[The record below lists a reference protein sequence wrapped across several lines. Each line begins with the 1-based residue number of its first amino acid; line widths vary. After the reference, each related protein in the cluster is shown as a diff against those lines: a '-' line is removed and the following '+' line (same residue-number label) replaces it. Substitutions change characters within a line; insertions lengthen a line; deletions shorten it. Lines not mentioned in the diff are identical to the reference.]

1 MGIVNK
7 HHFQWLQE
15 AQARL
20 IDSFPEATTFAGLEA
35 VNYKYSN
42 QHTDSQVVRLSLCAF
57 ADRSSNLCTT
67 IFHELTAEN
76 TDIGNSGRSAALRG
90 LIQQLKDELN
100 VNIANTTPA
109 DSVVTGPSSEP
120 VVLPVAPALPEPAI
134 EFCWPDGGH

>member
-1 MGIVNK
+1 MAIVNK

-20 IDSFPEATTFAGLEA
+20 LDSFPEATTFAGLDA
-35 VNYKYSN
+35 VSYKHSN
-42 QHTDSQVVRLSLCAF
+42 PHTDSQVVRLSLCAF
-57 ADRSSNLCTT
+57 TDRSSNFCTT
-67 IFHELTAEN
+67 INHELTAEN

-109 DSVVTGPSSEP
+109 DSVATGPAYEP
-120 VVLPVAPALPEPAI
+120 VVLPVAPTLPEPAI